1 MLLII
6 VLWVIILSNKI
17 INTLGVSALNNF
29 DNMVVMKIILNRG
42 TIIIILKAPL
52 LFLCA

>member
-6 VLWVIILSNKI
+6 VLSDNCLLDKI
-17 INTLGVSALNNF
+17 INTGGCSCLNNF

-42 TIIIILKAPL
+42 TIIIIRKAPL